1 MSQNIIEAN
10 DGNFDQAVL
19 QTAGPVLVDFW
30 AEWCGPCRRLAPTIE
45 AIAEEYTSKAR
56 VVKLNV
62 DGGPA
67 TAKRYGI
74 QGIPTL
80 ILFKDGAERERIVG
94 AAGKDAISAMVDRHL
109 GVVPDL
115 ADRKVG

>member
-1 MSQNIIEAN
+1 MSAHIIEAN
-10 DGNFDQAVL
+10 DGNFDQVVL

-30 AEWCGPCRRLAPTIE
+30 AEWCGPCRRLAPTVE
-45 AIAEEYTSKAR
+45 ALAEEYTTRVR

-80 ILFKDGAERERIVG
+80 ILFKDGAEKERIVG
-94 AAGKDAISAMVDRHL
+94 AADKEAIAALIDRHS
-109 GVVPDL
+109 GDL
-115 ADRKVG
+115 AVRKVG

>member
-1 MSQNIIEAN
+1 MSAHIIEAN
-10 DGNFDQAVL
+10 DGNFDQVVL

-30 AEWCGPCRRLAPTIE
+30 AKWCGPCRGLAPTIE
-45 AIAEEYTSKAR
+45 ALAEEYTTRAR

-80 ILFKDGAERERIVG
+80 ILFRDGAEKERIVG
-94 AAGKDAISAMVDRHL
+94 AATKEAIAAMIDRHT
-109 GVVPDL
+109 GDFAV
-115 ADRKVG
+115 RKVG